1 MGQARLK
8 NIRITMLI
16 LNFIIVLGI
25 CIVFIASVRVIED
38 RKLAIDFISRISY
51 MPTAP
56 LVACIACLLF
66 MLAFFVNLMIREEV
80 LVGRKSSAAITV
92 SCLIDALLCVLL
104 YLQTGYTYNGIIL
117 LALACTFSVIEK
129 TFQKVAF
136 IGLLILLYIVCEY
149 ELLSQYF
156 KIVSF
161 DTYVSYLAVGV
172 RSNIYTIKSILTS
185 VNILAFFVYMYFWVQ
200 AKISEN
206 LKINHLYEQQYHM
219 NEELKL
225 ANIQMKHYIEKS
237 EVAALT
243 QERNRLAREIHDI
256 LGHSLT
262 AITLGLEA
270 SAKSIDDT
278 ELLKNQIKILSEI
291 SSQALVEVRR
301 SVKKLRV
308 DSIEKLSFY
317 PAVLKLCANITSLT
331 NTIVNFEF
339 PDYTEFS
346 PTLEDILYRII
357 QESITNSVRHGKAT
371 HIDIFLGNNDGNV
384 LLTIKDNGLSCDNII
399 FGSGLSGISE
409 RVKSMG
415 GQLSFDLSN
424 GFTVTLSIPLEESK
438 DAIG

>member
-25 CIVFIASVRVIED
+25 CIVFIASVRVMED

-51 MPTAP
+51 IPTAP
-56 LVACIACLLF
+56 LVAGIACILF
-66 MLAFFVNLMIREEV
+66 MLAFFVNLMIREEI
-80 LVGRKSSAAITV
+80 LIDRKSSAAITV

-117 LALACTFSVIEK
+117 LSLACTFSVIEK

-161 DTYVSYLAVGV
+161 DAYVSYLAAGL
-172 RSNIYTIKSILTS
+172 RSNIYTIKSIFTS

-291 SSQALVEVRR
+291 SSQALIEVRR

-371 HIDIFLGNNDGNV
+371 CIDIFLGNNDGNV
-384 LLTIKDNGLSCDNII
+384 LLIIKDNGLSCDNII

>member
-1 MGQARLK
+1 MGQAKLK
-8 NIRITMLI
+8 SIRITMLI
-16 LNFIIVLGI
+16 LNFAIVVGI
-25 CIVFIASVRVIED
+25 CVVFIASVRVIAD
-38 RKLAIDFISRISY
+38 RGLAVDFISRVSY
-51 MPTAP
+51 VPTSP
-56 LVACIACLLF
+56 LVSSIACMLF
-66 MLAFFVNLMIREEV
+66 MLAFFVNLMLREEI
-80 LVGRKSSAAITV
+80 LVYRGSSTAITV
-92 SCLIDALLCVLL
+92 SCLADAVLCVLL

-117 LALACTFSVIEK
+117 LSLACTFSVIEK
-129 TFQKVAF
+129 TYQKVGF
-136 IGLLILLYIVCEY
+136 IGLLILLYVVCEY
-149 ELLSQYF
+149 ELLSQYI

-161 DTYVSYLAVGV
+161 DTYVSYLSVSM
-172 RSNIYTIKSILTS
+172 RSNIYTLKSVLTS
-185 VNILAFFVYMYFWVQ
+185 VNILIFFVYMYFWVQ
-200 AKISEN
+200 TKISEN
-206 LKINHLYEQQYHM
+206 LKINQLYEQQYHM

-270 SAKSIDDT
+270 SAKSIEDT

-291 SSQALVEVRR
+291 SNQALVEVRR

-308 DSIEKLSFY
+308 DSIEKMSFY

-331 NTIVNFEF
+331 NTIVNFES

-346 PTLEDILYRII
+346 PTLEDMLYRII

-371 HIDIFLGNNDGNV
+371 RIDIRLDNKDGNV
-384 LLTIKDNGLSCDNII
+384 LLTIKDNGLSCDNMK

-409 RVKSMG
+409 RVTSMG
-415 GQLSFDLSN
+415 GQLSFDLSQ
-424 GFTVTLSIPLEESK
+424 GFTTSLSIPLEENR

>member
-1 MGQARLK
+1 
-8 NIRITMLI
+8 MLI